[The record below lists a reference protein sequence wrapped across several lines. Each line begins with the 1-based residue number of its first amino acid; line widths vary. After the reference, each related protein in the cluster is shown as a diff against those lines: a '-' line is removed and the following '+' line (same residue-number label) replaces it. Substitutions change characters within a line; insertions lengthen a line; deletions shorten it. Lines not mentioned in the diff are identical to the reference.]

1 MLLINDFM
9 ISFEMFS
16 YIVHDPLVAEAVKI
30 ELCKEQIRQAFFDMM
45 CLTSMTLHEAKL
57 QGAVIKARI
66 LAKLVSNADVNG
78 SRHKQIEVLRAGH
91 QQDST

>member
-1 MLLINDFM
+1 MC
-9 ISFEMFS
+9 S

-30 ELCKEQIRQAFFDMM
+30 ELCKERIRKAYFVKMG
-45 CLTSMTLHEAKL
+45 LTSMTLHQANR
-57 QGAVIKARI
+57 QGAVVKARI
-66 LAKLVSNADVNG
+66 LAKRVPNADVNG